1 MRESSGYCEGNIGP
15 FFSVWIENFVYVLR
29 DAWKVKKHKANLH
42 NPIENIVKIEINV
55 DCQRL
60 AYLQGLAYGFGNS
73 SVYFYVLENKNSPNI
88 DIKILVPRKKSL
100 MLLQHFLPKEQLL
113 NVIESFWTIKK
124 TYKNKTK
131 E

>member
-1 MRESSGYCEGNIGP
+1 MIDPLRIFSTKLNQCEAYKNLLSIIFAPPGSLISISKNDHGSKIYKP
-15 FFSVWIENFVYVLR
+15 
-29 DAWKVKKHKANLH
+29 KLH

-88 DIKILVPRKKSL
+88 DIKILVARKKSL

-113 NVIESFWTIKK
+113 NVIESF
-124 TYKNKTK
+124 
-131 E
+131 

>member
-1 MRESSGYCEGNIGP
+1 M
-15 FFSVWIENFVYVLR
+15 WIENFVYVLR
-29 DAWKVKKHKANLH
+29 DAWKLKKHKANLH

-60 AYLQGLAYGFGNS
+60 AYLQGLAYGFVNS

-88 DIKILVPRKKSL
+88 DIKILVARKKSL

-124 TYKNKTK
+124 TYQNNTK